1 MLELKSMVEHE
12 VINVEGTVEESLP
25 NSTFIVK
32 LTSGQTIIA
41 YLSGRMKKNSIKVTT
56 GDKVQV
62 ELTQYD
68 LTKGRITV
76 RENPSRRQ

>member
-41 YLSGRMKKNSIKVTT
+41 YLSSRMKKNSIKVTT

-62 ELTQYD
+62 ELTPYD